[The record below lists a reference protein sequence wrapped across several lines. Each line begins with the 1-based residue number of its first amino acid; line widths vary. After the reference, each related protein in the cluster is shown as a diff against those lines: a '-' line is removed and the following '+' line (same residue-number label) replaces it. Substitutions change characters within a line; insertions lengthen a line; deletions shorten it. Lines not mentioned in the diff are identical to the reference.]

1 MATQVQ
7 STRNVGS
14 FSVNGLATTQ
24 VLSSVWLANQIGVGG
39 PGGPGTTGG
48 AFMELFASN
57 GASHGWN
64 SITLGMSSLTGGKT
78 WGVDISLGG
87 AGWFT
92 IGSALANGDFVT
104 VGPQGISLV
113 KSGVATLLAGVRPSA
128 VRLTLSATDTAGIV
142 SVVLEARSI

>member
-14 FSVNGLATTQ
+14 FSTNGLATAT
-24 VLSSVWLANQIGVGG
+24 VLGSNVLAQLIGVGG
-39 PGGPGTTGG
+39 PGGPGTTSG

-64 SITLGMSSLTGGKT
+64 SITLGMASLGGGKT

-87 AGWFT
+87 TAWFT
-92 IGSALANGDFVT
+92 IASSLANGDFVT
-104 VGPQGISLV
+104 VGPQGIGSY
-113 KSGVATLLAGVRPSA
+113 KGGVATLLPGVRPSA
-128 VRLTLSATDTAGIV
+128 VRLTLSATDTAGVV
-142 SVVLEARSI
+142 SVTLEARSI